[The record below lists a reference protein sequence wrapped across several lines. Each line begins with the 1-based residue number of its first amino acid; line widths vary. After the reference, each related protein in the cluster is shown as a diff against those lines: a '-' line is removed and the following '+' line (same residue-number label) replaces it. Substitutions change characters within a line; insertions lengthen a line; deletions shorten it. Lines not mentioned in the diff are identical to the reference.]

1 MVALVRYLR
10 VPLLAAVFRVYIEF
24 MRGTPLLVVLFI
36 SYFAIPALLGYRA
49 TAFGAAC
56 LGFILF
62 IGAYIAEDIRAGL
75 ASVPEGT
82 INAALASGLRRG
94 QVLRLIVLPQGLRR
108 VIPVLTGQYVRLF
121 KFTSVASVIGVRE
134 MTGGAMLINAREF
147 APITILIAIGAT
159 YLVICTAIS
168 LGGRLLYACA
178 NGTSARSAR
187 AGPRHSASAARKA
200 SAASAGVPANSAAL
214 PSSTWRWKRSR
225 SRASG
230 STCSR

>member
-1 MVALVRYLR
+1 MPDVILRNLPFLLDCLGVTVELALVSAAGGTILGLVVALVRYLR
-10 VPLLAAVFRVYIEF
+10 VPILAAVFRIYIELV
-24 MRGTPLLVVLFI
+24 RGAPLLVVLFI

-62 IGAYIAEDIRAGL
+62 IGAYIGEDIRAGL

-82 INAALASGLRRG
+82 VNAGLASGLRRG

-108 VIPVLTGQYVRLF
+108 VIPVLTSQYIRLF

-134 MTGGAMLINAREF
+134 LTGGAMLINARQF
-147 APITILIAIGAT
+147 APITILVAIAVT

-168 LGGRLLYACA
+168 LGGRLLY
-178 NGTSARSAR
+178 RSLA
-187 AGPRHSASAARKA
+187 
-200 SAASAGVPANSAAL
+200 VQ
-214 PSSTWRWKRSR
+214 T
-225 SRASG
+225 
-230 STCSR
+230 

>member
-10 VPLLAAVFRVYIEF
+10 VPILAAVFRVYIELV
-24 MRGTPLLVVLFI
+24 RGTPLLVVLFI

-147 APITILIAIGAT
+147 APITILIAIAVT

-168 LGGRLLYACA
+168 LGGRLLY
-178 NGTSARSAR
+178 RSLAVQ
-187 AGPRHSASAARKA
+187 S
-200 SAASAGVPANSAAL
+200 
-214 PSSTWRWKRSR
+214 
-225 SRASG
+225 
-230 STCSR
+230 

>member
-1 MVALVRYLR
+1 MPDVILHNLPFLLDCLKVTVELALISAAGGTMLGLVVALVRYLR
-10 VPLLAAVFRVYIEF
+10 VPILAAVFLVYIEF
-24 MRGTPLLVVLFI
+24 VRGTPLLVVLFI

-168 LGGRLLYACA
+168 LGGRLLYKSLAVQ
-178 NGTSARSAR
+178 S
-187 AGPRHSASAARKA
+187 
-200 SAASAGVPANSAAL
+200 
-214 PSSTWRWKRSR
+214 
-225 SRASG
+225 
-230 STCSR
+230 

>member
-1 MVALVRYLR
+1 MPDVILRNLPFLLDCLRVTVELALVSAAGGTTLGLVVALVRYLR
-10 VPLLAAVFRVYIEF
+10 VPILSAVFRVYIELV
-24 MRGTPLLVVLFI
+24 RGTPLLVVLFI

-82 INAALASGLRRG
+82 INAALASGLRRS

-147 APITILIAIGAT
+147 APITILIAIGVT
-159 YLVICTAIS
+159 YLTICTAIS
-168 LGGRLLYACA
+168 LGGRFLYKSLAVQ
-178 NGTSARSAR
+178 
-187 AGPRHSASAARKA
+187 P
-200 SAASAGVPANSAAL
+200 
-214 PSSTWRWKRSR
+214 
-225 SRASG
+225 
-230 STCSR
+230 

>member
-1 MVALVRYLR
+1 MPDVISSNLPFLLDCLKVTVELALVSAAGGTMLGLVVALVRYLR
-10 VPLLAAVFRVYIEF
+10 VPILAAVFRVYIEF
-24 MRGTPLLVVLFI
+24 VRGTPLLVVLFI
-36 SYFAIPALLGYRA
+36 SYFAIPALLGYRT

-168 LGGRLLYACA
+168 LGGRLLHKSLAV
-178 NGTSARSAR
+178 
-187 AGPRHSASAARKA
+187 HS
-200 SAASAGVPANSAAL
+200 
-214 PSSTWRWKRSR
+214 
-225 SRASG
+225 
-230 STCSR
+230 

>member
-1 MVALVRYLR
+1 MPDVILSNLPFLLDCLKVTVELALISAAGGTMLGLVVALVRYLR
-10 VPLLAAVFRVYIEF
+10 VPILAAVFRVYIEF
-24 MRGTPLLVVLFI
+24 VRGTPLLVVLFI

-134 MTGGAMLINAREF
+134 MTGGAMLITAREF

-168 LGGRLLYACA
+168 LGGRLLYKSLAV
-178 NGTSARSAR
+178 
-187 AGPRHSASAARKA
+187 HS
-200 SAASAGVPANSAAL
+200 
-214 PSSTWRWKRSR
+214 
-225 SRASG
+225 
-230 STCSR
+230 

>member
-1 MVALVRYLR
+1 MPDVILHNLPFLLDCLRVTIELALVSALGGTMLGLVVALVRYLR
-10 VPLLAAVFRVYIEF
+10 VSILAAAFRVYIELV
-24 MRGTPLLVVLFI
+24 RGTPLLVVLFI

-94 QVLRLIVLPQGLRR
+94 QVLRLIVLPQGLPR

-134 MTGGAMLINAREF
+134 LTGGAMLINAREF
-147 APITILIAIGAT
+147 APITILIAIGVT
-159 YLVICTAIS
+159 YLMICTAIS
-168 LGGRLLYACA
+168 LGGRLLY
-178 NGTSARSAR
+178 
-187 AGPRHSASAARKA
+187 
-200 SAASAGVPANSAAL
+200 NSLAVQ
-214 PSSTWRWKRSR
+214 P
-225 SRASG
+225 
-230 STCSR
+230 

>member
-1 MVALVRYLR
+1 MPDVILRNLPFLLDCLGVTVELALVSAAGGTILGLVVALVRYLR
-10 VPLLAAVFRVYIEF
+10 VPILAAVFRIYIELV
-24 MRGTPLLVVLFI
+24 RGTPLLVVLFI

-62 IGAYIAEDIRAGL
+62 TGAYIGEDIRAGL

-82 INAALASGLRRG
+82 VNAGLASGLRRG

-108 VIPVLTGQYVRLF
+108 VIPVLTSQYIRLF

-134 MTGGAMLINAREF
+134 LTGGAMLINARQF
-147 APITILIAIGAT
+147 APITILVAIAVT

-168 LGGRLLYACA
+168 LGGRLLY
-178 NGTSARSAR
+178 RSLA
-187 AGPRHSASAARKA
+187 
-200 SAASAGVPANSAAL
+200 VQ
-214 PSSTWRWKRSR
+214 T
-225 SRASG
+225 
-230 STCSR
+230 

>member
-1 MVALVRYLR
+1 MTVELALVSALGGTMLGLVVALVRYLR
-10 VPLLAAVFRVYIEF
+10 VSILAAVFRVYIELV
-24 MRGTPLLVVLFI
+24 RGTPLLVVLFI

-147 APITILIAIGAT
+147 APITILIAIGVT
-159 YLVICTAIS
+159 YLMICTTIS
-168 LGGRLLYACA
+168 LGGRLLY
-178 NGTSARSAR
+178 
-187 AGPRHSASAARKA
+187 
-200 SAASAGVPANSAAL
+200 NSLAVQ
-214 PSSTWRWKRSR
+214 P
-225 SRASG
+225 
-230 STCSR
+230 

>member
-1 MVALVRYLR
+1 MPDVILRNLPFLLDCLGVTVELAVVSAAGGTILGLVVALVRYLH
-10 VPLLAAVFRVYIEF
+10 VPILAAVFRIYIELV
-24 MRGTPLLVVLFI
+24 RGMPLLVVLFI

-75 ASVPEGT
+75 ASVPEGI
-82 INAALASGLRRG
+82 INAGLASGLRRG
-94 QVLRLIVLPQGLRR
+94 QVLRLIVLPQGFRR
-108 VIPVLTGQYVRLF
+108 VIPVLTSQYVRLF

-147 APITILIAIGAT
+147 APITILIAIAVT

-168 LGGRLLYACA
+168 LGGRLLY
-178 NGTSARSAR
+178 RSLA
-187 AGPRHSASAARKA
+187 
-200 SAASAGVPANSAAL
+200 VQ
-214 PSSTWRWKRSR
+214 T
-225 SRASG
+225 
-230 STCSR
+230 

>member
-1 MVALVRYLR
+1 MPDVILRNLPFLLDCLRVTVELALVSAAGGTILGLVVALVRYLR
-10 VPLLAAVFRVYIEF
+10 VPILAAVFRIYIELV
-24 MRGTPLLVVLFI
+24 RGTPLLVVLFI

-62 IGAYIAEDIRAGL
+62 IGAYIGEDIRAGL

-82 INAALASGLRRG
+82 VNAGLASGLRRG

-108 VIPVLTGQYVRLF
+108 VIPVLTSQYIRLF

-134 MTGGAMLINAREF
+134 LTGGAMLINARQF
-147 APITILIAIGAT
+147 APITILVTIAVT

-168 LGGRLLYACA
+168 LGGRLLY
-178 NGTSARSAR
+178 RSLA
-187 AGPRHSASAARKA
+187 
-200 SAASAGVPANSAAL
+200 VQ
-214 PSSTWRWKRSR
+214 T
-225 SRASG
+225 
-230 STCSR
+230 

>member
-1 MVALVRYLR
+1 MPDVILSNLPFLLDCLKVTVELALVSAAGGTMLGLVVALVRYLR
-10 VPLLAAVFRVYIEF
+10 VPILAAVFRVYIEF
-24 MRGTPLLVVLFI
+24 VRGTPLLVVLFI

-134 MTGGAMLINAREF
+134 MTGGAMLITAREF

-168 LGGRLLYACA
+168 LGGRLLYKSLAV
-178 NGTSARSAR
+178 
-187 AGPRHSASAARKA
+187 HS
-200 SAASAGVPANSAAL
+200 
-214 PSSTWRWKRSR
+214 
-225 SRASG
+225 
-230 STCSR
+230 

>member
-1 MVALVRYLR
+1 
-10 VPLLAAVFRVYIEF
+10 
-24 MRGTPLLVVLFI
+24 LVVLFI

-62 IGAYIAEDIRAGL
+62 TGAYIGEDIRAGL

-82 INAALASGLRRG
+82 VNAGLASGLRRG

-108 VIPVLTGQYVRLF
+108 VIPVLTSQYIRLF

-134 MTGGAMLINAREF
+134 LTGGAMLINARQF
-147 APITILIAIGAT
+147 APITILVAIAVT

-168 LGGRLLYACA
+168 LGGRLLY
-178 NGTSARSAR
+178 RSLA
-187 AGPRHSASAARKA
+187 
-200 SAASAGVPANSAAL
+200 VQ
-214 PSSTWRWKRSR
+214 T
-225 SRASG
+225 
-230 STCSR
+230 